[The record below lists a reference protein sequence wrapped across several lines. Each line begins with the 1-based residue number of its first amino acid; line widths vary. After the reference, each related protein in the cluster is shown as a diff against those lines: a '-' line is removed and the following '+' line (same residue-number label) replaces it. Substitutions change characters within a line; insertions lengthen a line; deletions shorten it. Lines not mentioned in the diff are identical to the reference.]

1 VGKAHRYWGIQGNS
15 GGGWLAD
22 FQVFYQKQAASGMDG
37 RNLIQSITY
46 MVSSSAPIGV
56 FDSGIGGL
64 SILKALRA
72 EMPHE
77 RFVYFADSAHNPY
90 GDKSDAFVIDR
101 SRAIA
106 RELTEQHGI
115 KALVIA
121 CNTATAA
128 AIGILR
134 AEYPELPIIGVEP
147 ALKPA
152 IAISRTK
159 RIAVLATPGTLRS
172 AKFLALKASL
182 AEQAEFICTPCD
194 GLADM
199 IEHSTGAH
207 DDAQLIASC
216 ASFIRATGQFGTRT
230 GEIDTLVL
238 GCTHYPLVQSAFRQ
252 AVGDAV
258 HIVDNG
264 PAVAKRVAALIAPT
278 PVTAPLPGNR
288 VVWLSSDAHHSLAAS
303 AARWL

>member
-1 VGKAHRYWGIQGNS
+1 
-15 GGGWLAD
+15 
-22 FQVFYQKQAASGMDG
+22 
-37 RNLIQSITY
+37 
-46 MVSSSAPIGV
+46 MVCTLFSNAPIGV

-72 EMPHE
+72 ELPQE

-90 GDKSDAFVIDR
+90 GDKSDAFVIER
-101 SRAIA
+101 SRAITQ
-106 RELTEQHGI
+106 ELVDAHHI

-128 AIGILR
+128 AIHILR
-134 AEYPELPIIGVEP
+134 AQYPGLPIIGVEP

-152 IAISRTK
+152 VAVSRTK
-159 RIAVLATPGTLRS
+159 RIAVLATRGTLQS
-172 AKFLALKASL
+172 AKFLALKALL

-199 IEHSTGAH
+199 IERSTEVDNAAH
-207 DDAQLIASC
+207 LIAAC
-216 ASFIRATGQFGTRT
+216 ASFIRATGPFGMQS

-238 GCTHYPLVQSAFRQ
+238 GCTHYPLVRSAFRQ

-258 HIVDNG
+258 QMVDNG
-264 PAVAKRVAALIAPT
+264 QAVAKRVAAMVQPAAAST
-278 PVTAPLPGNR
+278 PAYDNP
-288 VVWLSSDAHHSLAAS
+288 VVWTGSAAHDQLAHV